1 MRAAI
6 GAIRAIKANS
16 GRTALRILSGAGVA
30 GLLLMPWDRTRASP
44 APAPYPPGPPSILPP
59 PQEEREGAEFDP
71 GKASFSLSYKD
82 ETSPYRVNAAFVLPG
97 EDLELSVV
105 EPGEDAFV
113 LAEGAAEI
121 PASGR
126 AAWVWTAPPEPGR
139 HALVVRKAGGDS
151 VAMNVF
157 VMVPA
162 SAVVDGRIGSY
173 RIGTYPRRPLKAIA
187 FYRNPGGFVRVDSA
201 AAATPVSPHFTL
213 GQFLCKQSQGFP
225 SYLVLRERLV
235 LKLEAVLEEVNR
247 QGYPAGG
254 FHVMSGFRTPYYNKR
269 LGNVKHSAH
278 QWGGAA
284 DVFIDENPADGMM
297 DDLNGDGRSDGKDSR
312 ILFRIVDRMSLN
324 RYYLPYLGG
333 IGHYS
338 RNRNHGPF
346 VHVDVR
352 GFRAIW

>member
-1 MRAAI
+1 MKPAAGTRAA
-6 GAIRAIKANS
+6 KA
-16 GRTALRILSGAGVA
+16 ALR
-30 GLLLMPWDRTRASP
+30 LLPALWAACMAVSPAAPTQASP
-44 APAPYPPGPPSILPP
+44 TPAPYPPGPPSVLPP
-59 PQEEREGAEFDP
+59 QKEKRPVASFDP

-97 EDLELSVV
+97 ETLELAV
-105 EPGEDAFV
+105 EDPRGEAFT
-113 LAEGAAEI
+113 LSEGASGI

-126 AAWVWTAPPEPGR
+126 AKWAWIAPRDPGR
-139 HALVVRKAGGDS
+139 HALVVRKSGGDS

-162 SAVVDGRIGSY
+162 SQAEDGYLGSY
-173 RIGTYPRRPLKAIA
+173 RIGKYPLRPLKAIE
-187 FYRNPGGFVRVDSA
+187 FYRNPRGFVRVDSA

-247 QGYPAGG
+247 QGYPAQG

-269 LGNVKHSAH
+269 IGNVKHSAH

-297 DDLNGDGRSDGKDSR
+297 DDLNGDGRSDGEDSR
-312 ILFRIVDRMSLN
+312 ILFRIVDRMSLS

-338 RNRNHGPF
+338 RNRSHGPF